1 MPVFR
6 TYFKIMKKQLVGL
19 ILYGIMFIA
28 ITLLITFFIIR
39 DNSKEFTVS
48 RVPILLI
55 NNEGDNEFIEA
66 FTSYLEGY
74 VEFIDVDDSDE
85 AGRDA
90 LFYNEVKYI
99 LTIPKGFTDGFLSGE
114 EIMLIKEVNPDMTS
128 VQSVDSAIDNYLNMA
143 RAYISYNPGFTLEEL
158 IDFLSMNPVS
168 ETEVIIETGKKVS
181 LDAVEFDTY
190 YFNYLGYIMVVCF
203 VLGVSTVMMSFNG
216 LEIRRKQ
223 FAAPVSSKNF
233 NLQLILA
240 NLLFVLVYL
249 LIFII
254 VGYLTNP
261 FRRLH
266 LGLVLTWI
274 NALVYA
280 VVVLCISYLIGITV
294 KGKNAIQAIS
304 TGLSLGLA
312 FLSGMFVPQ
321 QFLGTAVLRVAS
333 FLPSYWYVRA
343 NNTIGEISNYSINN
357 LTPVFQYMAI
367 QIGFI
372 AVFLAI
378 ILVVAKRKRQEA
390 I

>member
-266 LGLVLTWI
+266 LGLFLTWI

-390 I
+390 T